1 MTIKTTLI
9 ALTALA
15 SVAGGLTLPAM
26 ANAQSAYVRA
36 DVNSGWDR
44 DDRGGWDRHGDRDR
58 GGYDNRGGWQIDA
71 RIDRLRNWID
81 RAEDNGRLSRHE
93 GERMEWRLRRIVD
106 MKRDCERSGRGLDGR
121 EVAML
126 NDRLDSLSADV
137 RFEGHD
143 GNRW

>member
-15 SVAGGLTLPAM
+15 SVAGGLTLPAI
-26 ANAQSAYVRA
+26 ANAQVVVRA
-36 DVNSGWDR
+36 DVDSGWRGHD
-44 DDRGGWDRHGDRDR
+44 GGWDRR
-58 GGYDNRGGWQIDA
+58 GGYDRGYDNRAGWQIDA
-71 RIDRLRNWID
+71 RIERLRDWID
-81 RAEDNGRLSRHE
+81 RAQDSGRLSHRE
-93 GERMEWRLRRIVD
+93 GDRLEWRLRHIAE

-126 NDRLDSLSADV
+126 NDRLDSLSTDV
-137 RFEGHD
+137 RYEGHD

>member
-1 MTIKTTLI
+1 MTMKTTLI

-36 DVNSGWDR
+36 DV
-44 DDRGGWDRHGDRDR
+44 GGWDRRDDGWDRRGGYDR
-58 GGYDNRGGWQIDA
+58 GGYDRGGWQINS
-71 RIDRLRNWID
+71 RIERLRDWID
-81 RAEDNGRLSRHE
+81 RAEDSGRLSHRE
-93 GERMEWRLRRIVD
+93 AVRLEWRLRRIAD
-106 MKRDCERSGRGLDGR
+106 MKRDFERSGRGLDGR

-126 NDRLDSLSADV
+126 NDRLDDLSRDV
-137 RFEGHD
+137 RYEGHD

>member
-36 DVNSGWDR
+36 DVGSGWDR
-44 DDRGGWDRHGDRDR
+44 RDDGWDRR
-58 GGYDNRGGWQIDA
+58 GGYDRGGWQINA
-71 RIDRLRNWID
+71 RIERLRDWID
-81 RAEDNGRLSRHE
+81 RAEDSGRLSHRE
-93 GERMEWRLRRIVD
+93 GQRLEWRLRRIAE
-106 MKRDCERSGRGLDGR
+106 MKRDYERSGRGLDGR
-121 EVAML
+121 EMATL
-126 NDRLDSLSADV
+126 NDRLDQLSADV
-137 RFEGHD
+137 RYEGHD

>member
-15 SVAGGLTLPAM
+15 SVAGGMTLPAM

-36 DVNSGWDR
+36 DYDNGWR
-44 DDRGGWDRHGDRDR
+44 NDRGGWDRR
-58 GGYDNRGGWQIDA
+58 GGYDNRASWQIDA
-71 RIDRLRNWID
+71 RIDRLRDWID
-81 RAEDNGRLSRHE
+81 RAEDNGRLSRRE
-93 GERMEWRLRRIVD
+93 ADRLEWRLRRVAE

-126 NDRLDSLSADV
+126 NDRLDGISADV
-137 RFEGHD
+137 RYEGHD

>member
-9 ALTALA
+9 ALTAVA
-15 SVAGGLTLPAM
+15 SIAGAMALPAA

-44 DDRGGWDRHGDRDR
+44 DGGGWDHR
-58 GGYDNRGGWQIDA
+58 GGYDRGDYDGRGGWQINA
-71 RIDRLRNWID
+71 RIERMHDWID
-81 RAEDNGRLSRHE
+81 RAEDSGRLSRRE
-93 GERMEWRLRRIVD
+93 GERMEWRLRRIAD

-126 NDRLDSLSADV
+126 NERLDNLSADV
-137 RFEGHD
+137 RYEGHD
-143 GNRW
+143 GDRW

>member
-15 SVAGGLTLPAM
+15 SVAGGLTLPTL

-36 DVNSGWDR
+36 DVGSGWDR
-44 DDRGGWDRHGDRDR
+44 RDDGWDRRGGYDR
-58 GGYDNRGGWQIDA
+58 GGYDRGGWQIDA
-71 RIDRLRNWID
+71 RIERMRNWID
-81 RAEDNGRLSRHE
+81 RAEDSGRLSRRE
-93 GERMEWRLRRIVD
+93 GERMEWRLRRIAE
-106 MKRDCERSGRGLDGR
+106 MKRDYERSGRGLDGR

-126 NDRLDSLSADV
+126 NGRLDNLAADIHY
-137 RFEGHD
+137 EGND